1 MPREIGWALK
11 PADGSTF
18 TGEAET
24 VMLAGS
30 TDGEALKLFYVR
42 FAPGGR
48 THWHAHAGT
57 QTLLVTE
64 GRCLVQRHHHPT
76 VALAAGDT
84 ITIPPHER
92 HWHGAGPTEA
102 TAHIAI
108 NVDNPQTTWLEPVS
122 QGEYDDALGEFGRL
136 KGTDAR

>member
-92 HWHGAGPTEA
+92 HWHGGGSHGGNSSYRDQCRQPA
-102 TAHIAI
+102 
-108 NVDNPQTTWLEPVS
+108 
-122 QGEYDDALGEFGRL
+122 DDVARARL
-136 KGTDAR
+136 SGGIRRCSG